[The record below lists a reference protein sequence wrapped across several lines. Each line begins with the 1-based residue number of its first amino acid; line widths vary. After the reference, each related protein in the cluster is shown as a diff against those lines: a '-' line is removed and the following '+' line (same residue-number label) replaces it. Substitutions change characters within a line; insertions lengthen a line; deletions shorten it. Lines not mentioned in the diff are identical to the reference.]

1 MIQIEYIHKSLQ
13 NVDNEKYLHDTTGY
27 TLATL
32 CEELT
37 HWKRP

>member
-27 TLATL
+27 TLAT
-32 CEELT
+32 
-37 HWKRP
+37 